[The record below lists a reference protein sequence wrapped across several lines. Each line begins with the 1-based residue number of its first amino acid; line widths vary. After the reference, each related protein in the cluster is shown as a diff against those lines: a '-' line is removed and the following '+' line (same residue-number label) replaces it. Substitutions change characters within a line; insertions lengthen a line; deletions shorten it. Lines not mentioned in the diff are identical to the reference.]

1 LLERGNTARVKRR
14 RGRGPFLSVSFPMPL
29 VREVEK
35 IVGELGY
42 WPNKTTFIRE
52 AVMEKL
58 EKHWRELEARRGVAE
73 GAGNELS

>member
-1 LLERGNTARVKRR
+1 MVDTAGEKKK
-14 RGRGPFLSVSFPMPL
+14 RGRGPFLSVSFPTPL

-42 WPNKTTFIRE
+42 WPNKTAFIRE

-58 EKHWRELEARRGVAE
+58 DKHRKELEARRGGAE
-73 GAGNELS
+73 GAGDK